1 MNARNALILIGL
13 TILFGGTVA
22 NAQIPDV
29 LTGASPYPEN
39 GMLQGGMPHGDSEH
53 AGMVQQWS
61 DELGLTAQQKSD
73 IQIII
78 ADYLPRFRDLAGLG
92 QDAAR
97 ELMETAPNDP
107 AYVELTQNASALAAS
122 SAAEMVTLLAE
133 MRGKLYSVLTTEQHE
148 KIKSK
153 LAEVRAQH
161 EAKKAAEKAA
171 E

>member
-1 MNARNALILIGL
+1 MNARKALILICL

-29 LTGASPYPEN
+29 LTGASPYPQS
-39 GMLQGGMPHGDSEH
+39 GMLQGDSEH
-53 AGMVQQWS
+53 AVMIQQWS
-61 DELGLTAQQKSD
+61 DDLGLTAQQKSD

-78 ADYLPRFRDLAGLG
+78 ADYAPRFRDLVRLG
-92 QDAAR
+92 QDTAR

-107 AYVELTQNASALAAS
+107 AYVDLTQNASALAAS
-122 SAAEMVTLLAE
+122 SAAEMITLLAE